1 LKGQDVRYIGSLLLG
16 SLVLVAAPD
25 AQAPAVQ
32 APASQLPAPDT
43 PATGEA
49 EKGPA
54 PRPVGTM
61 SQLMIDVIYPTSD
74 AVFYVATRTPAT
86 GPEWTAFQSQTLMLA
101 ESANLLMMPGRARDQ
116 DQWMKDSKLLL
127 DVGMAAYK
135 AARAKDV
142 EALSALNEQLYVSCT
157 TCHMHYR
164 PNYGRRRQ
172 QQPSPQSPPGPGQ

>member
-1 LKGQDVRYIGSLLLG
+1 
-16 SLVLVAAPD
+16 
-25 AQAPAVQ
+25 
-32 APASQLPAPDT
+32 
-43 PATGEA
+43 
-49 EKGPA
+49 
-54 PRPVGTM
+54 M

-74 AVFYVATRTPAT
+74 AVFYVATRTPTT
-86 GPEWTAFQSQTLMLA
+86 GPEWTEFQSKALMLA

-116 DQWMKDSKLLL
+116 DQWMKDAKLML
-127 DVGMAAYK
+127 DAGMAAYK

-172 QQPSPQSPPGPGQ
+172 PPTPQQTPQ